1 MKIQSTVLSVL
12 SLLILATG
20 CSKTPEPTPTPQAT
34 ASEAAGIGVIKL
46 TPEQLQNGNIQTADA
61 KRQEIAQSFQA
72 LGEFRSKNRAK
83 SMVEAPVGGRVV
95 ALLVDEGASVQLGQP
110 VARIESPE
118 LSRLLAEHHHAQRKL
133 ELLESNAGQK
143 ILLAEQG
150 PDTQAPLNQARTRLQ
165 KARAQTQAEE
175 ARLKEASL
183 RKERLE
189 KLIEVGIPSQE
200 QVDMARADYLQ
211 ALAALQAAQAEE
223 KLAQDAFQKESL
235 LDKRDARS
243 AVMKRELSAELHLA
257 REELRHQSELLKVL
271 GKDSEEESP
280 VITLTAPASGSVTS
294 ISTNV
299 GEFVDTGQP
308 LLEVVQSGDVYP
320 VIWIPGSRV
329 PEVAVGSEVEVFFS
343 TDSPGYPAKITWLAP
358 ELDPETRTLA
368 ARLEFAD
375 KNLSARA
382 GIFIKAN
389 VQTRKHSSLVV
400 PLSAVTEVE
409 GKQCV
414 YIAAGERTFH
424 RREVKTGVK
433 STDAIEILQGI
444 EAGERCATEGVFLL
458 KSYDLGTEGE

>member
-1 MKIQSTVLSVL
+1 MKIQSTVLSIL

-20 CSKTPEPTPTPQAT
+20 CSKTPETTPTPQAT
-34 ASEAAGIGVIKL
+34 TSEAADVGVVKL
-46 TPEQLQNGNIQTADA
+46 TPEQFQNGKIQTAEA
-61 KRQEIAQSFQA
+61 RREEIAQSFQA

-83 SMVEAPVGGRVV
+83 SMVEAPVGGRVL
-95 ALLVDEGASVQLGQP
+95 ALLVEEGDSVQLGQP

-133 ELLESNAGQK
+133 ALLEANAGQR
-143 ILLAEQG
+143 ILMAEEG

-200 QVDMARADYLQ
+200 QVDKARADYLQ

-223 KLAQDAFQKESL
+223 QLAQEAFKKESL
-235 LDKRDARS
+235 LDKRDARG
-243 AVMKRELSAELHLA
+243 AVVKRELSAELHLA

-280 VITLTAPASGSVTS
+280 IITLTAPASGSVTS

-299 GEFVDTGQP
+299 GEFVDTGQS
-308 LLEVVQSGDVYP
+308 LLQVVQSGDVYP

-329 PEVAVGSEVEVFFS
+329 PEVSLGSNVDVFFS

-368 ARLEFAD
+368 ARLEFED

-382 GIFIKAN
+382 GIFIKAD

-400 PLSAVTEVE
+400 PLSAVTDVE

-414 YIAAGERTFH
+414 YIVAGDRVFH
-424 RREVKTGVK
+424 RREVETGVK
-433 STDAIEILQGI
+433 SADLVEILQGI
-444 EAGERCATEGVFLL
+444 EAGEKCASEGVFLL